1 MQYKCIICGKI
12 FISSPCRKKQTCSRQ
27 CGGKLKSR
35 IYLKEKHWNWN
46 GGKYIDKNGYIRI
59 LSPNHPFAMSDGYV
73 REHRLIM
80 EQKLGRYL
88 MPLEDVHHINRNKQD
103 NRIENLE
110 LIPHYKHS
118 SKTNLN
124 RTFTKEHKIK
134 LSIAAQHKK
143 NCKLF
148 TFNNKTLILRDWSK
162 ILNINLDILRNR
174 IYRLKWPI
182 EKAFTTPVKL

>member
-1 MQYKCIICGKI
+1 MQYKCIICGKD

-35 IYLKEKHWNWN
+35 IYLKEKHWNWK
-46 GGKYIDKNGYIRI
+46 GGKYIDTDGYIRVYN
-59 LSPNHPFAMSDGYV
+59 PNHPYAMSDGYV
-73 REHRLIM
+73 REHRLVM

-103 NRIENLE
+103 NRVENLE

-118 SKTNLN
+118 SKTNKN
-124 RTFTKEHKIK
+124 RIFTEEHKKK

-143 NCKLF
+143 NCKLY
-148 TFNNKTLILRDWSK
+148 TFQNQSHTLKEWSK
-162 ILNINLDILRNR
+162 ILNIKRNTLYRR
-174 IYRLKWPI
+174 IIITKWPT
-182 EKAFTTPVKL
+182 EKAFTTPIKL